1 MALSIMLFSNSH
13 ARSAHALISRF
24 GYWCGYYTGTT
35 FGVQA
40 IETSSTQPACDAA
53 ALIEGFEFG

>member
-1 MALSIMLFSNSH
+1 MLFSNSH

-40 IETSSTQPACDAA
+40 IETSSTQPACDAT
-53 ALIEGFEFG
+53 ALTEGFEFG